1 MSGVTGVSEYA
12 LQFEK
17 DSRVWYCFIIYWDED
32 KVKKVCVDV
41 QSLDEELP
49 NAELKP
55 VARVFFGLEFGRLPM
70 VVRGA
75 SPSLMRVLGD
85 TREDSRR
92 FVVYQRFTEEV
103 FLECFQRA
111 HQDIFGMVEIVT
123 LVEFI
128 IQRMKSSVYED
139 WTEGKP
145 LLRKCIRNGHVNFWV
160 FVSC

>member
-1 MSGVTGVSEYA
+1 MSGVTGVSENA

-55 VARVFFGLEFGRLPM
+55 VARLFFGLEFGRLPM

-75 SPSLMRVLGD
+75 SPSLMQVLGD

-92 FVVYQRFTEEV
+92 FVVYQRFT
-103 FLECFQRA
+103 
-111 HQDIFGMVEIVT
+111 GMLSACSPRYFWHGGNCHVGRIHHSKDE
-123 LVEFI
+123 
-128 IQRMKSSVYED
+128 K
-139 WTEGKP
+139 
-145 LLRKCIRNGHVNFWV
+145 LRVRRLD
-160 FVSC
+160 